1 MKKANAGLMVAG
13 KAVGDIAKTKAGQ
26 KAIETTSSNV
36 NQSMQTANR
45 VQSIVGWTITGL
57 IVLGAGYLVYRFLI
71 KPSLDKAETNQENR
85 AAMKEAELVLKEYDK
100 LGLKVDPLK
109 DMKAIADRISAAL
122 NGYTEDDDAIAAALQ
137 IMGNDAEFEALRA
150 AWGGVDG
157 TRPVTGGMFGG
168 GNFSLTAAIQKYLD
182 DDNKAQVNMNY
193 DSKNM
198 KTRV

>member
-13 KAVGDIAKTKAGQ
+13 QAVGDIAKTKAGQ

-137 IMGNDAEFEALRA
+137 IISNDAEFEALRA

-157 TRPVTGGMFGG
+157 TRPVEGGMFGG
-168 GNFSLTAAIQKYLD
+168 GNFSLTGAIQKYLD
-182 DDNKAQVNMNY
+182 DSNKAQVNMNY
-193 DSKNM
+193 ASKNM